1 MLHVN
6 KLWIHEYKKA
16 NVFKHAFA
24 SVPGKGTDEW
34 LRHKKMC
41 RLQKLGREW
50 ILKSVFSDS
59 PLGKYIDVHNAHH
72 MGSSFT
78 EWF

>member
-24 SVPGKGTDEW
+24 SVPGKGTDE
-34 LRHKKMC
+34 
-41 RLQKLGREW
+41 
-50 ILKSVFSDS
+50 
-59 PLGKYIDVHNAHH
+59 
-72 MGSSFT
+72 
-78 EWF
+78 